1 MTFEKVEIDTWKP
14 LEENQE
20 IVGIFVKAE
29 QNVGTNNSA
38 LYHMEV
44 DKKPVAVWGS
54 VVLDTKMN
62 AVKPGDM
69 IKIIYLG
76 KGEAKGGKNAPKLY
90 DVYIDYEHREA
101 QAQAQVQPQPQP
113 QPQVPVVAQAITA

>member
-1 MTFEKVEIDTWKP
+1 MTFEKVEINTWKP
-14 LEENQE
+14 ENANDE

-29 QNVGTNNSA
+29 SDVGTNNSM

-44 DKKPVAVWGS
+44 DKKPMAVWGS
-54 VVLDTKMN
+54 VILDQKMN
-62 AVKPGDM
+62 AVKPSDM

-90 DVYIDYEHREA
+90 DVYIDYEHREKIQAVAPVPA
-101 QAQAQVQPQPQP
+101 QAL
-113 QPQVPVVAQAITA
+113 AQAITA